1 MVYYH
6 TPKDIGR
13 KAVVAVD
20 DIITGIYYLAS
31 IGDGYWFVD
40 AKYTVHGLTDNLNI
54 ALDGTAKKLV
64 TIEIVEQLRLVVEE
78 TLNLLYGSE
87 DIL

>member
-40 AKYTVHGLTDNLNI
+40 AKYTVHGLTDNLNS
-54 ALDGTAKKLV
+54 ALDGTAKKQV
-64 TIEIVEQLRLVVEE
+64 TIEIVEQLRLIVEE
-78 TLNLLYGSE
+78 TLNLLNRGE